1 VAPPSTHPPLPTLR
15 SQAQTEASWRA
26 GYGAAAIDAARDAL
40 EPLVGDGTLG
50 ASPLAPGLA
59 PHPDNWRSRVRP
71 PETLAHHPMILH
83 RGAYPDG
90 S

>member
-1 VAPPSTHPPLPTLR
+1 MAPPSTHPPLPTLR

-59 PHPDNWRSRVRP
+59 PHPDNW
-71 PETLAHHPMILH
+71 
-83 RGAYPDG
+83 
-90 S
+90 